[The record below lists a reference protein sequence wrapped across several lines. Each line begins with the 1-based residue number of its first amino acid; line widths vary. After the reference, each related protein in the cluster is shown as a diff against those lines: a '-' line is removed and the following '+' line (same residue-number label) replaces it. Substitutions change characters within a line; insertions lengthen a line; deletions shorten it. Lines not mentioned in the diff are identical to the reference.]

1 MKKKITKWTAVAA
14 AVLATSGAYA
24 QKTKQGASSV
34 DGLKINQIQVL
45 GTHNSY
51 ARPVD
56 PTLLAW
62 ADPIAEKMMQQMTKN
77 ITKEQAAAY
86 QEYHPNLTKLSEGL
100 SYNHPSFDVQLDAGI
115 RSLEID
121 VYYDPT
127 GNRFNHPASYRALM
141 EKGVKSLLPFDSTD
155 LDKPGFKVLHMA
167 DFDFRSHYPTLKL
180 ALRALK
186 DWSDKH
192 PDHLP
197 ISIMV
202 EAKDKGIP
210 LFPNSAEVLPF
221 TAKAF
226 DDLDEEVVSVLG
238 RDKLITPDDVRGNYA
253 TLKEAVLAKNWPT
266 VKTAR
271 GKFIF
276 LLLPSAAG
284 MELRTPYVENRPNLE
299 KRIMFVQST
308 EKDSYAAFFLLDN
321 AILRQQE
328 IKQYVKDGYM
338 VRSRAD
344 IDTYEA
350 KVNDQTR
357 AKATFES
364 GAQVISTDFFRPGN
378 AYGTSY
384 FVQLPGG
391 GEVRP
396 NPVNSS
402 K

>member
-1 MKKKITKWTAVAA
+1 MKKKITTLAVV
-14 AVLATSGAYA
+14 AVLATGSVYA
-24 QKTKQGASSV
+24 QKVKQGTAAV

-56 PTLLAW
+56 PRLLAL
-62 ADPIAEKMMQQMTKN
+62 ADPIAEKMMTQMTKN

-127 GNRFNHPASYRALM
+127 GNRFNHPASYRALA
-141 EKGVKSLLPFDSTD
+141 EKGVKNLLPFDSTD

-180 ALRALK
+180 ALHALK

-226 DDLDEEVVSVLG
+226 DELDEEVGSVLG

-266 VKTAR
+266 VKSAR

-299 KRIMFVQST
+299 KRIMFVQSA

-321 AILRQQE
+321 AILRQEE
-328 IKQYVKDGYM
+328 IKQYVKEGYM
-338 VRSRAD
+338 VRARAD

-391 GEVRP
+391 GEVRR
-396 NPVNSS
+396 NPVNGG